1 MDFSSAPGT
10 IYRGIWYADDAYKR
24 RNRLGGLLLQASHAL
39 GSIIT
44 KEQLAQHPDWVAI
57 IHGKPAPPE
66 VKWSKP
72 EVANAI
78 AENFIKRIDR
88 TGAVSLSLSP
98 EDGMYFD
105 ESEDPKIDAGD
116 YDPVFGTVS
125 LSDRLMVLTNR
136 VAEKVTAQ
144 YPETLFGVLAYVN
157 YTRPPVRE
165 KVHPNVVPQIAPI
178 TYARAHPMTDDRVP
192 GNKELRALVE
202 GWGKVARMTSI
213 YFYGWFLA
221 ETTAPNPMIAKWG
234 ADVPF
239 VLKNNCQFFQPETT
253 QNFETSMHGLY
264 LGIRLAWNPQLD
276 PQQIVKE
283 INTKFYGHA
292 AKQMASYWDFI
303 DRVWTNTPE
312 YSGAG
317 FGHRHRWTPQRM
329 KQARMLM
336 NAGLAAAKTPEEK
349 YRIGMANESLRL
361 FELFMNLRND
371 QANGRFSSL
380 ASDAASYVQQMN
392 AAADRYA
399 ENYAF
404 TKRPGKQ
411 GSDNGVDYF
420 NAFYRATY
428 NDASRIA
435 KDFEILTPAL
445 CAWKY
450 SADKDKQGEAKHW
463 YSPEFDDSEWKTT
476 DVTRQT
482 WSTLSYHD
490 YFGSMWYRQTVAV
503 PEIPAGKKAYL
514 WIGST
519 DGSARVFVNGKEI
532 PYRNAKGGGV
542 EFSGYCQPASFDITD
557 TVKSGENQLSILCTR
572 TAFNELGTGGLL
584 APVVI
589 YREK

>member
-1 MDFSSAPGT
+1 
-10 IYRGIWYADDAYKR
+10 
-24 RNRLGGLLLQASHAL
+24 
-39 GSIIT
+39 
-44 KEQLAQHPDWVAI
+44 
-57 IHGKPAPPE
+57 
-66 VKWSKP
+66 
-72 EVANAI
+72 
-78 AENFIKRIDR
+78 
-88 TGAVSLSLSP
+88 
-98 EDGMYFD
+98 
-105 ESEDPKIDAGD
+105 
-116 YDPVFGTVS
+116 
-125 LSDRLMVLTNR
+125 
-136 VAEKVTAQ
+136 
-144 YPETLFGVLAYVN
+144 
-157 YTRPPVRE
+157 
-165 KVHPNVVPQIAPI
+165 
-178 TYARAHPMTDDRVP
+178 
-192 GNKELRALVE
+192 
-202 GWGKVARMTSI
+202 MTSI

-221 ETTAPNPMIAKWG
+221 ETSAPNPMIRKWS

-239 VLKNNCQFFQPETT
+239 VLKNHCQFFQPETT
-253 QNFETSMHGLY
+253 SNFETSMHGLY

-276 PQQIVKE
+276 PQKIVQE

-292 AKQMASYWDFI
+292 ATQMANYWDFI

-329 KQARMLM
+329 KQARALL
-336 NAGLAAAKTPEEK
+336 NAGVAAAKTPEEK

-361 FELFMNLRND
+361 FELFMQLRND
-371 QANGRFSSL
+371 QAAGRFTHL
-380 ASDAASYVQQMN
+380 ARDAESYVQQLH
-392 AAADRYA
+392 AAANRYA

-445 CAWKY
+445 CTWKY
-450 SADKDKQGEAKHW
+450 AADKEKQGEAKHW
-463 YSPEFDDSEWKTT
+463 QSRDFDDSAWKTT

-482 WSTLSYHD
+482 WSTLGFHN
-490 YFGSMWYRQTVAV
+490 YFGSMWYRTTVDV

-532 PYRNAKGGGV
+532 PYRNAKGEDV
-542 EFSGYCQPASFDITD
+542 EFSGYCQPGSFDITD

-584 APVVI
+584 APLVI